1 MTKPLLIL
9 GFLFTVIIALS
20 LAHVVVSNSLSTT
33 GIVLSKLEKQIDK
46 YKKENA
52 LLSEYVLTQSSF
64 TEIAS
69 QAAEMGFVHAKS
81 QVYLSSPLPIAV
93 HR

>member
-1 MTKPLLIL
+1 MKKPFLIL
-9 GFLFTVIIALS
+9 GFLFTIIVILS

-33 GIVLSKLEKQIDK
+33 GIVLSKLQKQIDR
-46 YKKENA
+46 YKKENS
-52 LLSEYVLTQSSF
+52 LLAENVLMQSSF

-69 QAAEMGFVHAKS
+69 RAAEMGFVHAKS
-81 QVYLSSPLPIAV
+81 HVYLSSPLPIAV